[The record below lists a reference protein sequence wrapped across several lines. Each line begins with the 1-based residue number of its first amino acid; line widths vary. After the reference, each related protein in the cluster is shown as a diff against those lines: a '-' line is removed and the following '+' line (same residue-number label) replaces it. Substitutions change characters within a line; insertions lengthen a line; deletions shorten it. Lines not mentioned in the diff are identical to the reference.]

1 MTLTPN
7 NGMSA
12 ELLPRAETAQV
23 SALAWHR
30 QAIKQRLLDGATAA
44 EVMAA
49 LTEFVDGLVRD
60 RYRSAMKQA
69 GEGAQVAGAQH
80 CCLVALGGYGQ
91 RELAPYSDIDIMF
104 LYSEEAGEAAPALF
118 REVLHHLWNLGF
130 QVGHSMRTTQD
141 CVELAGQDLTI
152 RTAMMTARFLAGSP
166 NLFQKFH
173 RLYAKEVIGRG
184 AGRFIEQK
192 KEERQREYTKFGQTI
207 YLLEPNVKKSKGGLR
222 DYHLLRWAGMA
233 RFQASTLQD
242 LADRSLLSRQDF
254 LSVTEARDF
263 LWRVRAF
270 LHVGAGRVQE
280 ILSFDEQVRLA
291 SLFGFEDRPN
301 LLGVEQFMQQYYRH
315 TVGLHETLIRFIDRC
330 QAVTAKRR
338 SSRALPSDLVDGYFS
353 VTGRRLT
360 VPSELRARMLDS
372 PDLLLRLF
380 EMAGSRRLKIEAD
393 LVDEIHSHMD
403 SVSSEAFR
411 TPEAS
416 RVFLKILSGP
426 GAVAATLAA
435 MHRAHLLE
443 KLIPVFATLRGLMQ
457 FNQYHKYTVDEHTL
471 LAVGKAEA
479 LAMEPGVMGVVY
491 QEIRRKDLLHLAIL
505 LHDLGKGRKEDHCE
519 VGKAIAEETS
529 ARLGFDLQ
537 ETRTL
542 MFLVHRHLMM
552 SHTAFRRDPY
562 DENVL
567 VPFAQEVVTPEVL
580 RMLLILTAADIAA
593 VGPGVLTK
601 WKESL
606 LIELYLRTL
615 RTIAGEQ
622 DDKMAG
628 PNSLKRLTREV
639 AQEFKTLVVGGLGWI
654 ESQLDR
660 FPLRY
665 LHGTPPKRIAA
676 QLDAIA
682 RLQPGD
688 VLAEGIFN
696 EELGTCEFTV
706 ITHDTLTPGIFS
718 KTAGVMAAQGLE
730 IFDAQIITRNDG
742 VVVNTFQASDPDF
755 SGAPPVER
763 LDDTAETIIRVLKG
777 EESVEQL
784 RSRKIRLSSTSP
796 MSAERHSSEV
806 VIDNRTS
813 DRFTV
818 IDVFADDTQG
828 LLYVITDSIFRLG
841 LPVQSARISTRLDDD
856 IQPSLRT
863 GGRHEVVDVFYVTDQ
878 HGGKIVD
885 QARLEAICSTMK
897 QDIDRYMN
905 PQVDTPE
912 SVSSGSA
919 L

>member
-1 MTLTPN
+1 MTMTPN
-7 NGMSA
+7 HGSPV
-12 ELLPRAETAQV
+12 ELLPGAETTPV

-30 QAIKQRLLDGATAA
+30 QTLKQQLLDGATAA

-80 CCLVALGGYGQ
+80 CCLIAIGGYGL

-104 LYSEEAGEAAPALF
+104 LYSEEAGDAAPALF

-141 CVELAGQDLTI
+141 CVELAGQDLSI

-192 KEERQREYTKFGQTI
+192 VEERSREYVKFGQTV

-222 DYHLLRWAGMA
+222 DFHLLRWAGMA
-233 RFQASTLQD
+233 RFQAATLQD

-254 LSVTEARDF
+254 LSVSEARDF
-263 LWRVRAF
+263 LWRVRAL
-270 LHVGAGRVQE
+270 LHVEAGMAQE
-280 ILSFDEQVRLA
+280 ILSFDEQVRIAALY
-291 SLFGFEDRPN
+291 GFEDRPH

-315 TVGLHETLIRFIDRC
+315 TMGLHETLLRFLDRC
-330 QAVTAKRR
+330 QAVSAKRR
-338 SSRALPSDLVDGYFS
+338 SSRPSPANMVDGHFL
-353 VTGRRLT
+353 VTGRKLT
-360 VPSELRARMLDS
+360 VPSELRARVLDS
-372 PDLLLRLF
+372 PELLLRLF

-403 SVSSEAFR
+403 SVSSETFR

-426 GAVAATLAA
+426 GAVAATLDA

-443 KLIPVFATLRGLMQ
+443 KLIPVFAALRGLMQ

-519 VGKAIAEETS
+519 VGKVIAQETA

-542 MFLVHRHLMM
+542 MFLVHRHLLM
-552 SHTAFRRDPY
+552 SNTAFRRDPY

-606 LIELYLRTL
+606 LIELYLRAL
-615 RTIAGEQ
+615 RTISGEQ

-639 AQEFKTLVVGGLGWI
+639 AQEFKTEVDGGLGWI

-676 QLDAIA
+676 QLAVIA
-682 RLQPGD
+682 KLQAGD
-688 VLAEGIFN
+688 VLVEGNFN
-696 EELGTCEFTV
+696 EEFGTCEFTV
-706 ITHDTLTPGIFS
+706 ITHDNLTPGIFS
-718 KTAGVMAAQGLE
+718 KTSGVMAAQGLE
-730 IFDAQIITRNDG
+730 IFDAQIITRTDG

-763 LDDTAETIIRVLKG
+763 LDDTAETIVRVLKG
-777 EESVEQL
+777 AESVEQL
-784 RSRKIRLSSTSP
+784 RSRKIRLSSAKP
-796 MSAERHSSEV
+796 MSAERHASEV
-806 VIDNRTS
+806 VIDNKIS

-828 LLYVITDSIFRLG
+828 LLYVITHTIFRLG
-841 LPVQSARISTRLDDD
+841 LSVQSARISTRLDDD
-856 IQPSLRT
+856 IQQSLRT
-863 GGRHEVVDVFYVTDQ
+863 GGRHEVVDVFYVTDE
-878 HGGKIVD
+878 HGEKVED
-885 QARLEAICSTMK
+885 QARLEVIRSTLK
-897 QDIDRYMN
+897 QDIDLFMN
-905 PQVDTPE
+905 PQVDAPE

>member
-1 MTLTPN
+1 MAADNRTQP
-7 NGMSA
+7 G
-12 ELLPRAETAQV
+12 LLPGAETGPV

-60 RYRSAMKQA
+60 RYQSAMKQA

-141 CVELAGQDLTI
+141 CVELAGQDLSI

-270 LHVGAGRVQE
+270 LHVGAGRAQE

-338 SSRALPSDLVDGYFS
+338 SSRAVPSDLLDGYFS

-360 VPSELRARMLDS
+360 VPFELRARLLDS
-372 PDLLLRLF
+372 PELLLRLF
-380 EMAGSRRLKIEAD
+380 QMAGSRRLKIEAD

-426 GAVAATLAA
+426 GAVAATLEA

-457 FNQYHKYTVDEHTL
+457 FNQYHKYTVDEHSL

-519 VGKAIAEETS
+519 VGKAIAEETA
-529 ARLGFDLQ
+529 ARLGCDQQ
-537 ETRTL
+537 ESRTL
-542 MFLVHRHLMM
+542 MFLVHRHLIM

-562 DENVL
+562 DEKVL

-580 RMLLILTAADIAA
+580 RMMLILTAADIAA
-593 VGPGVLTK
+593 VGPGLLTK

-615 RTIAGEQ
+615 RTITGEQ

-665 LHGTPPKRIAA
+665 LHGTQPKRIAA
-676 QLDAIA
+676 HLEMIA
-682 RLQPGD
+682 RLQAGD
-688 VLAEGIFN
+688 VLVEGIFN

-755 SGAPPVER
+755 AGAPPVER
-763 LDDTAETIIRVLKG
+763 LADVAETIVRVLKG
-777 EESVEQL
+777 AESVEQL
-784 RSRKIRLSSTSP
+784 RSRKVRLFSVSQP
-796 MSAERHSSEV
+796 SAERHVSEV
-806 VIDNRTS
+806 LIDNKIS

-818 IDVFADDTQG
+818 IDVFAADTQG

-841 LPVQSARISTRLDDD
+841 LSVQSARISTRLDDD

-878 HGGKIVD
+878 HGAKIAD
-885 QARLEAICSTMK
+885 QVRLEAICSTMK

-905 PQVDTPE
+905 PQVDAPE

>member
-1 MTLTPN
+1 MAADN
-7 NGMSA
+7 RNQA
-12 ELLPRAETAQV
+12 ELLPGAETGPV

-30 QAIKQRLLDGATAA
+30 QAITQRLLDGASAA
-44 EVMAA
+44 EVMTA

-60 RYRSAMKQA
+60 RYQSAMKQA

-141 CVELAGQDLTI
+141 CVELAGQDLSI

-166 NLFQKFH
+166 NLFRKFH

-270 LHVGAGRVQE
+270 LHVGAGRAQE

-338 SSRALPSDLVDGYFS
+338 SSRAVPSDLLDGYFS

-360 VPSELRARMLDS
+360 VPFELRARLLDS
-372 PDLLLRLF
+372 PELLLRLF
-380 EMAGSRRLKIEAD
+380 QMAGSRRLKIEAD

-426 GAVAATLAA
+426 GAVAATLEA

-457 FNQYHKYTVDEHTL
+457 FNQYHKYTVDEHSL

-519 VGKAIAEETS
+519 VGKAIAEETA
-529 ARLGFDLQ
+529 ARLGCDQQ
-537 ETRTL
+537 ESRTL
-542 MFLVHRHLMM
+542 MFLVHRHLIM

-562 DENVL
+562 DEKVL

-580 RMLLILTAADIAA
+580 RMMLILTAADIAA
-593 VGPGVLTK
+593 VGPGLLTK

-615 RTIAGEQ
+615 RTITGEQ

-665 LHGTPPKRIAA
+665 LHGTQPKRIAA
-676 QLDAIA
+676 HLEAIA
-682 RLQPGD
+682 RLQTGD
-688 VLAEGIFN
+688 VLVEGIFN

-755 SGAPPVER
+755 AGAPPVER
-763 LDDTAETIIRVLKG
+763 LADVAETIVRVLKG
-777 EESVEQL
+777 AESVEQL
-784 RSRKIRLSSTSP
+784 RSRKIRFFSASQP
-796 MSAERHSSEV
+796 SAERHVSEV
-806 VIDNRTS
+806 LIDNKIS

-818 IDVFADDTQG
+818 IDVFAADTQG

-841 LPVQSARISTRLDDD
+841 LSVQSARISTRLDDD

-878 HGGKIVD
+878 HGAKIAD
-885 QARLEAICSTMK
+885 QVRLEAICSTMK

-905 PQVDTPE
+905 PQVDAPE

>member
-1 MTLTPN
+1 MAADN
-7 NGMSA
+7 RNQA
-12 ELLPRAETAQV
+12 ELLPGAETGPV

-30 QAIKQRLLDGATAA
+30 QAIKQRLLDGASAA
-44 EVMAA
+44 EVMTA

-60 RYRSAMKQA
+60 RYQSAMKQA

-152 RTAMMTARFLAGSP
+152 RTSMMTARFLAGSP

-270 LHVGAGRVQE
+270 LHVGAGRAQE

-338 SSRALPSDLVDGYFS
+338 SSRAVPSDLVDGYFS

-360 VPSELRARMLDS
+360 VPSELRARLLDS
-372 PDLLLRLF
+372 PELLLRLF
-380 EMAGSRRLKIEAD
+380 QMAGSRRLKIEAD

-426 GAVAATLAA
+426 GAVAATLEA

-457 FNQYHKYTVDEHTL
+457 FNQYHKYTVDEHSL

-519 VGKAIAEETS
+519 VGKAIAEETA
-529 ARLGFDLQ
+529 ARLGCDQQ
-537 ETRTL
+537 ESRTL
-542 MFLVHRHLMM
+542 MFLVHRHLIM

-562 DENVL
+562 DEKVL

-580 RMLLILTAADIAA
+580 RMMLILTAADIAA
-593 VGPGVLTK
+593 VGPGLLTK

-615 RTIAGEQ
+615 RTITGEQ

-665 LHGTPPKRIAA
+665 LHGTQPKRIAA
-676 QLDAIA
+676 HLEAIA
-682 RLQPGD
+682 RLQTGD
-688 VLAEGIFN
+688 VLVEGIFN

-755 SGAPPVER
+755 AGAPPVER
-763 LDDTAETIIRVLKG
+763 LDDTAETIVRVLKG
-777 EESVEQL
+777 AESVEQL
-784 RSRKIRLSSTSP
+784 RSRKVRLFSVSQP
-796 MSAERHSSEV
+796 SAERHVSEV
-806 VIDNRTS
+806 LIDNKIS

-818 IDVFADDTQG
+818 IDVFAADTQG

-841 LPVQSARISTRLDDD
+841 LSVQSARISTRLDDD

-878 HGGKIVD
+878 HGAKIAD
-885 QARLEAICSTMK
+885 QVRLEAICSTMK

-905 PQVDTPE
+905 PQVDAPE